1 MSFRNKDSKMEGS
14 EHMILKQ
21 KNKDQNNEIMN
32 SKELDEFKK
41 DLVESLIAPRV
52 ELRTKNFGNISIIRN
67 DLRNSSSACNI
78 Q

>member
-1 MSFRNKDSKMEGS
+1 MLDDNGQI
-14 EHMILKQ
+14 ILKS
-21 KNKDQNNEIMN
+21 KNKNSNDETMN
-32 SKELDEFKK
+32 KKKLDEFKK

-67 DLRNSSSACNI
+67 DLRNTSSACNI